1 VLPPVIDRVV
11 DDSGLVFA
19 TAGQGW
25 TNHADNAAYFKAS
38 HTHPAGVG
46 QNAAIWSIHNLQT
59 GGRYEVF
66 ATWGADDALAT
77 NAPYTILG
85 SPSTPLATVR
95 VDQHLAPAADSTAY
109 GRAWQSLGAYTVSG
123 TTLGVQL
130 SDDADGPVSADA
142 VRAVREGKLDRL
154 AAPGTVA
161 AGDPIALTAR
171 VIDPSGSAV
180 QAVAFYYDTNY
191 SGKLEPEADQL
202 LGLDTD
208 GTEGW
213 SLEVPSDDLP
223 LEANVFFAQSSTT
236 AGPINWATAVV
247 QITPPP
253 DPGDAISLDGGFGLF
268 GGGMEMNSMSQSGG
282 LSLYLPDDSTIIMY
296 GWGTFWG
303 SGSFEDTWVHD
314 DGTPFDVTF
323 LSVDFGDGDGY
334 SYEPYTNSD
343 SFDLTHSYEY
353 PGDFTVSVCAE
364 DDQGYQVSASFVV
377 TVELPADLSLDLS
390 ADEWVTLGDT
400 CHLGGQISDS
410 RGTNWSGGID
420 WGDGSGD
427 GISGDDGSGSVSWSF
442 GGDHQYA
449 QPGDYTVS
457 VYVENDYGDSDLD
470 LLQVSVVAPIEMT
483 PADDATIWAGD
494 TFTSSGSF
502 TATRGSQWSVWA
514 DYGDGSSDEVP
525 WTWDTNNSWYAF
537 EFSHPY
543 DTPGDYSVS
552 VYVENDYGDTAFD
565 SLLVTVL
572 EVESPLDV
580 GGEENMTTGDTF
592 ERTVHVTGSFVEGS
606 AGTELSAWVD
616 YGEGSPESPYDFSR
630 NEYTG
635 WWAFLIGHTYQDE
648 GSYTVTVTVQNAIG
662 EQQAA
667 SFQVTVQAPP
677 DLEVH
682 AGGQY
687 AFLPGRQVY
696 LTASASGPNVDAGAE
711 VSYSWD
717 LNKVA

>member
-1 VLPPVIDRVV
+1 
-11 DDSGLVFA
+11 
-19 TAGQGW
+19 
-25 TNHADNAAYFKAS
+25 
-38 HTHPAGVG
+38 
-46 QNAAIWSIHNLQT
+46 
-59 GGRYEVF
+59 
-66 ATWGADDALAT
+66 
-77 NAPYTILG
+77 
-85 SPSTPLATVR
+85 
-95 VDQHLAPAADSTAY
+95 
-109 GRAWQSLGAYTVSG
+109 
-123 TTLGVQL
+123 VQL

-154 AAPGTVA
+154 AGPGTVA
-161 AGDPIALTAR
+161 SGDPITLTAR

-180 QAVAFYYDTNY
+180 QAVAFYYDSNY

-202 LGLDTD
+202 LGLGTD

-223 LEANVFFAQSSTT
+223 LEANVFFAQSSTA

-253 DPGDAISLDGGFGLF
+253 DPGGTTFDGAFGLL
-268 GGGMEMNSMSQSGG
+268 GGGMEMNSMSQYCG
-282 LSLYLPDDSTIIMY
+282 LSLYLPDDTTITMY
-296 GWGTFWG
+296 GVGALSA
-303 SGSFEDTWVHD
+303 SGSFDDT
-314 DGTPFDVTF
+314 GGDVTF
-323 LSVDFGDGDGY
+323 VSVDFGDGDGY
-334 SYEPYTNSD
+334 SYEPNTSSD
-343 SFDLTHSYEY
+343 SFDLSHSYGW
-353 PGDFTVSVCAE
+353 PGDFTVSAYAE
-364 DDQGYQVSASFVV
+364 DEEGYQVSASFVV
-377 TVELPADLSLDLS
+377 TVELPADLSLDVS
-390 ADEWVTLGDT
+390 SDEWVTLGDT

-410 RGTNWSGGID
+410 RGNEWSGGID

-427 GISGDDGSGSVSWSF
+427 GISGDDGSGNVSWSF

-457 VYVENDYGDSDLD
+457 VYVENDYGDSDSAS
-470 LLQVSVVAPIEMT
+470 LQVSVVAPIEMT

-502 TATRGSQWSVWA
+502 TATRGSQWQVWA

-525 WTWDTNNSWYAF
+525 WTWDANNFWYAF

-543 DTPGDYSVS
+543 DTPDDYTVT
-552 VYVENDYGDTAFD
+552 VTVWNDDYEDSASD

-572 EVESPLDV
+572 EAESPLDV

-592 ERTVHVTGSFVEGS
+592 ERMVYVTGSFVEGYPGS
-606 AGTELSAWVD
+606 QLSAWVD
-616 YGEGSPESPYDFSR
+616 YGEGSPQSPYDFSR
-630 NEYTG
+630 NEYSG
-635 WWAFLIGHTYQDE
+635 WWTFLIGHTYQDE

-687 AFLPGRQVY
+687 AFLPGRPVY